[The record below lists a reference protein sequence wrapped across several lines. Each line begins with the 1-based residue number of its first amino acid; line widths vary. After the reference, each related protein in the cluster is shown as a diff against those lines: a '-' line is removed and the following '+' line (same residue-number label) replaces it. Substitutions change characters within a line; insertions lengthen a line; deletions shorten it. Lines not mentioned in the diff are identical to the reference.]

1 MAAMDIAFCY
11 ESVLPRR
18 GGCETYIASLARR
31 LALDGHQVHLYA
43 SNWDAS
49 SLPESMIYH
58 EVKIPWRPRFMRP
71 WAFGSAVLK
80 AMRGNNHDA
89 SIGFDKTW
97 GLDVLYPQGGLF
109 AATADHNLLKY
120 ENPGTRK
127 LVRLV
132 KRFDLSQQS
141 FLMLEKLQYLGMK
154 KSIVIGISEMVRNH
168 FQQYYEISSEDLRLV
183 RIAMDPNRF
192 QETDRPRRRIEWRQ
206 QWNIEPTDCLAL
218 FVGMNYRLKGI
229 EPLLKSLRLLPTD
242 SPIKVMI
249 VGNKNYKQ
257 FETMAKKL
265 GVEERV
271 RFVGYCNEMR
281 NCYFAA
287 DFLVHPTFYDPCS
300 NVVPEAM
307 GCGLPVITT
316 RYNGAS
322 EFITANKEGI
332 VIDDPHDHEK
342 LAWSMGQYT
351 DPAKRLSAAQA
362 ARKTASQWT
371 FEHHYKQM
379 VAIFQE
385 AASRKNQMD
394 GTNQFAGKASTWMQ
408 SH

>member
-1 MAAMDIAFCY
+1 MDIAFCY
-11 ESVLPRR
+11 ESVLPKR

-43 SNWDAS
+43 CRWDAS
-49 SLPESMIYH
+49 SLPESMNYH
-58 EVKIPWRPRFMRP
+58 EVKMPWRPRFMRP
-71 WAFGSAVLK
+71 WAFGSACLK
-80 AMRGNNHDA
+80 ALSGNQHDV

-120 ENPGTRK
+120 ANPTTRK
-127 LVRLV
+127 LMSWI
-132 KRFDLSQQS
+132 KAFDPCQQS
-141 FLMLEKLQYLGMK
+141 FLMLEKLQYLGMR
-154 KSIVIGISEMVRNH
+154 KSIVIGISEMVRDH
-168 FQQYYEISSEDLRLV
+168 FQKYYQISTEDLRLV

-192 QETDRPRRRIEWRQ
+192 QETDRPRRRMECRQ
-206 QWNIEPTDCLAL
+206 QWNIQPSDCLAL

-229 EPLLKSLRLLPTD
+229 EPLLHSLKLLPSE
-242 SPIKVMI
+242 SPIKVMV
-249 VGNKNYKQ
+249 VGSKHFAPYAAL
-257 FETMAKKL
+257 AKKL
-265 GVEERV
+265 GVEDRV
-271 RFVGYCNEMR
+271 RFTGYCDDMR

-307 GCGLPVITT
+307 GCGLPVVTT
-316 RYNGAS
+316 KYNGAA
-322 EFITANKEGI
+322 EFITQEREGI

-342 LAWSMGQYT
+342 LAWSMSQFT
-351 DPAKRLSAAQA
+351 DSQRRLSAAQA

-371 FEHHYKQM
+371 FEHHYRLM
-379 VAIFQE
+379 LGVFQD
-385 AASRKNQMD
+385 AAARKNQTD
-394 GTNQFAGKASTWMQ
+394 NPESSRENASAWMQ

>member
-1 MAAMDIAFCY
+1 
-11 ESVLPRR
+11 
-18 GGCETYIASLARR
+18 
-31 LALDGHQVHLYA
+31 
-43 SNWDAS
+43 
-49 SLPESMIYH
+49 
-58 EVKIPWRPRFMRP
+58 
-71 WAFGSAVLK
+71 
-80 AMRGNNHDA
+80 
-89 SIGFDKTW
+89 
-97 GLDVLYPQGGLF
+97 
-109 AATADHNLLKY
+109 
-120 ENPGTRK
+120 
-127 LVRLV
+127 
-132 KRFDLSQQS
+132 
-141 FLMLEKLQYLGMK
+141 
-154 KSIVIGISEMVRNH
+154 
-168 FQQYYEISSEDLRLV
+168 
-183 RIAMDPNRF
+183 
-192 QETDRPRRRIEWRQ
+192 
-206 QWNIEPTDCLAL
+206 L

-249 VGNKNYKQ
+249 VGNQNYKQ
-257 FETMAKKL
+257 FETMAKNL

-385 AASRKNQMD
+385 AASRKTQTD